1 MKKTLL
7 LILSAFWLN
16 LAVAQPPITF
26 VEKKYVSEKEQPS
39 FSFKKDIFTLPP
51 NVPVRTLAEWEEL
64 EAIALTYDI
73 EFSEHKKRLIAEIA
87 LHAKEEVKVLI
98 FCGGAKNDLIEAVK
112 SQLRRRGVVNQD
124 NLFFIKKD
132 FNERIWIRD
141 FGAHTVY
148 ENEVGK
154 RILVDWLYDPSYEN
168 ADVLVSGETSNF
180 LGTDLYTTTT
190 DPYKL
195 RLDGGNLQSDGLGM
209 GIVSTH
215 IFDDNLDYSEPQLD
229 AVTEQFMGIDN
240 LIKLEK
246 LPFDVIHHV
255 DMHLKLLDEETLL
268 VGQYPDSIADGPQ
281 IEANLKYLTENF
293 KTSFGTDFKIKR
305 IEMPAD
311 RGGKY
316 PDEISGCSERGRGC
330 YYTYTNAFFINELV
344 LVPTYFGG
352 QGADIEA
359 LNQWKEMMP
368 GYEIVGINCDSIIK
382 EYGAIHCVTKE
393 IGVKNPLRIIHQK
406 LDEVCQDS
414 DSIQFSATIQHI
426 SGIESATVFYS
437 TDPSA
442 GFQQKTMDFFVGEI
456 WETKI
461 ANFPKGTKVTYFIRA
476 SAENGKTIAR
486 PMPAEKGGWTF
497 EVDCKSSSVVDQNI
511 TDFGLQ
517 VFPNPVSDNFK
528 IFSPE
533 GANFLGNLLIFNGL
547 GQVLKKEKIQ
557 TPVEVSTEEWE
568 SGVYFLRFEKDG
580 KFSSMR
586 IVK

>member
-1 MKKTLL
+1 MKKTVL

-16 LAVAQPPITF
+16 VAVAQPPATF
-26 VEKKYVSEKEQPS
+26 VGKKNVSESDKPV
-39 FSFKKDIFTLPP
+39 FSSKKDIFTLPP
-51 NVPVRTLAEWEEL
+51 GVPVRTLAEWEEL

-73 EFSEHKKRLIAEIA
+73 NFSNAKKNLIAQIA
-87 LHAKEEVKVLI
+87 FHAKEEVKVLI
-98 FCGGAKNDLIEAVK
+98 FCGGASNILIDLVK
-112 SQLRRRGVVNQD
+112 SELSRRGVVNQD

-132 FNERIWIRD
+132 FDQRIWIRD

-154 RILVDWLYDPSYEN
+154 RILVDWLYDPNYDN
-168 ADVLVSGETSNF
+168 ADVLVSGETSDF

-190 DPYKL
+190 DPYRLK
-195 RLDGGNLQSDGLGM
+195 LDGGNLQSDGLGM

-215 IFDDNLDYSEPQLD
+215 IFDDNPDYSEQQLD
-229 AVTEQFMGIDN
+229 VVTEQFMGIDK

-268 VGQYPDSIADGPQ
+268 VGQYPDSTADGPQ

-293 KTSFGTDFKIKR
+293 KTSFDTDFKIKR

-316 PDEISGCSERGRGC
+316 PDEISGCSDLGKGC
-330 YYTYTNAFFINELV
+330 YYTYTNAFFINELI
-344 LVPTYFGG
+344 LIPTYFGG

-368 GYEIVGINCDSIIK
+368 GYKIVGINCDSIIK

-393 IGVKNPLRIIHQK
+393 IGVKDPLRIIHQK

-414 DSIQFSATIQHI
+414 DSIQFSATIQHT
-426 SGIESATVFYS
+426 SGIESATLFYS
-437 TDPSA
+437 TDPTV
-442 GFQQKTMDFFVGEI
+442 GFQQRTMDFFAGEI

-461 ANFPKGTKVTYFIRA
+461 ANFPKGTEVTYFIRA
-476 SAENGKTIAR
+476 FAQNGKTIAR

-497 EVDCKSSSVVDQNI
+497 EVGCNSSGIFDQKV

-533 GANFLGNLLIFNGL
+533 GVIFSGNLLIYNGL

-557 TPVEVSTEEWE
+557 TPTEISSEKWE
-568 SGVYFLRFEKDG
+568 SGIYFLQFEKDG
-580 KFSSMR
+580 KISSMR